1 MAFDRPQLCI
11 PHGIDLRKCIR
22 CYEALRDKTNESR
35 VAADQTIMGVSKMLE
50 ALEKFLLTQG
60 YRIADLQGNGVLLHP
75 VYNPNGGLDSKFGLV
90 IEPVGKV

>member
-1 MAFDRPQLCI
+1 
-11 PHGIDLRKCIR
+11 
-22 CYEALRDKTNESR
+22 
-35 VAADQTIMGVSKMLE
+35 MGVSKMLE